1 MKIVIFIIFFL
12 FSNCSIDKDSNL
24 RTNNFFKND
33 RNVINTLNNKNKVSY
48 STEMTFEEFNL
59 YIEDYIKK
67 SKYPDINQ

>member
-12 FSNCSIDKDSNL
+12 FNNCSIDQDSNL

-48 STEMTFEEFNL
+48 LTEMTFEEFNI
-59 YIEDYIKK
+59 YIEDYVKK

>member
-12 FSNCSIDKDSNL
+12 FSNCSINKDSNL